1 MDGQLY
7 NSKHS
12 FVKKNH
18 FLISL
23 EKDFDRCIK
32 NKNAPSEKIF
42 NSWCIAPSHTK
53 FSWASQGCGLTFS
66 NLLCV
71 HRANTPTLVY
81 LPGPQLQRLIKVIL
95 VKSCGEIFLQVF
107 FIELFS
113 LLSRSAHQTAN
124 FMNPE
129 YFVCGREND
138 FLLLS
143 YRRLRK
149 LDHVFSLDTE
159 QKYWTVTVQY
169 WKK

>member
-12 FVKKNH
+12 FVKKNN

-23 EKDFDRCIK
+23 EKDFDRSIK

-81 LPGPQLQRLIKVIL
+81 QPDPQLQRLIKVIL

-107 FIELFS
+107 YLSVFIIISFSSSNSQFYESQIFCLF
-113 LLSRSAHQTAN
+113 T
-124 FMNPE
+124 FW
-129 YFVCGREND
+129 
-138 FLLLS
+138 
-143 YRRLRK
+143 
-149 LDHVFSLDTE
+149 VFFPDKSFILISKYT
-159 QKYWTVTVQY
+159 QKCQY
-169 WKK
+169 NWLY

>member
-81 LPGPQLQRLIKVIL
+81 QPDPQLQRLIKVIL
-95 VKSCGEIFLQVF
+95 VKSCGEIFL
-107 FIELFS
+107 
-113 LLSRSAHQTAN
+113 
-124 FMNPE
+124 
-129 YFVCGREND
+129 
-138 FLLLS
+138 
-143 YRRLRK
+143 
-149 LDHVFSLDTE
+149 HVFLSKSFHYHFVQLSE
-159 QKYWTVTVQY
+159 QPISWIPNILFVYFLSIFSRQKFWTNI
-169 WKK
+169 KIHPKMPI

>member
-23 EKDFDRCIK
+23 EKDFDRSIK

-81 LPGPQLQRLIKVIL
+81 QPDPQLQRLIKVIL

-107 FIELFS
+107 YLSVFIIISFSSSNSQFYESQIFCLF
-113 LLSRSAHQTAN
+113 T
-124 FMNPE
+124 FWV
-129 YFVCGREND
+129 F
-138 FLLLS
+138 FLDKSFILIS
-143 YRRLRK
+143 KY
-149 LDHVFSLDTE
+149 T
-159 QKYWTVTVQY
+159 QKCQY
-169 WKK
+169 NWLY